1 MECVIAIDEIASR
14 DMSLGPSPNR
24 AGINANG
31 LQLTQLFR
39 GNKGCWRLEQIG
51 DTAGEG
57 KDVEKTPLSQQP
69 KDAKSEVVED
79 KSKLNVVEE
88 QLTARV
94 AELEQVQSELKKK
107 TAEADQAIKDLS
119 VVMEEMSEKSAI
131 ISEKDRVISERDEI
145 ILMKDTGL
153 AEKSRVIAA
162 FEQNFRNQKEEIG
175 RDSEEET
182 SPPVAP
188 FPQRTDTITAN
199 VLPSINPMGQ
209 QPGSAPET
217 IWQTV
222 LSQLNSPPSALDE
235 ALSKLGWDFD

>member
-1 MECVIAIDEIASR
+1 
-14 DMSLGPSPNR
+14 
-24 AGINANG
+24 
-31 LQLTQLFR
+31 
-39 GNKGCWRLEQIG
+39 
-51 DTAGEG
+51 
-57 KDVEKTPLSQQP
+57 
-69 KDAKSEVVED
+69 
-79 KSKLNVVEE
+79 
-88 QLTARV
+88 
-94 AELEQVQSELKKK
+94 
-107 TAEADQAIKDLS
+107 
-119 VVMEEMSEKSAI
+119 
-131 ISEKDRVISERDEI
+131 
-145 ILMKDTGL
+145 MKDTGL

-162 FEQNFRNQKEEIG
+162 FEQNFRNQEKEEIG

-217 IWQTV
+217 IRQTA